1 VEDDAWDRDGAGGPV
16 DDASQ
21 LVFFSFDQAREGV
34 AWDPMHDEACFF
46 TLGKATLEKSAFSP
60 LGSE

>member
-1 VEDDAWDRDGAGGPV
+1 VEDDAWDCGGAGGPV

-21 LVFFSFDQAREGV
+21 LVFFSFDLAREGV

-46 TLGKATLEKSAFSP
+46 TLGKATLASNP
-60 LGSE
+60 LVFHQ